1 MLQDTPQWPAGQSHW
16 PHSVKQWFGSF
27 FSWEVAVCQHTYRQY
42 YRQEKAQSQYLDWS
56 LHWKHRKSQT
66 TPTTNPQLSK
76 PSNIWT
82 KKLWTFR
89 NHIFSS
95 LPQHQMATCALGRNW
110 GRGQEQH
117 TLHRGISILDLLG
130 FSAKLNLLFLFAF
143 LLRTF
148 HALNSFCRWHSTLIH
163 C

>member
-27 FSWEVAVCQHTYRQY
+27 FSREVAVCQHTYRQY

-76 PSNIWT
+76 PSNTLNKEIMDFQKPYLLLPAPTSDGHMCPW
-82 KKLWTFR
+82 KKLGKGTGTTHPAQR
-89 NHIFSS
+89 N
-95 LPQHQMATCALGRNW
+95 QH
-110 GRGQEQH
+110 
-117 TLHRGISILDLLG
+117 LG
-130 FSAKLNLLFLFAF
+130 FTGIQCQTESAF
-143 LLRTF
+143 LVCF
-148 HALNSFCRWHSTLIH
+148 SFKDISCLK
-163 C
+163 